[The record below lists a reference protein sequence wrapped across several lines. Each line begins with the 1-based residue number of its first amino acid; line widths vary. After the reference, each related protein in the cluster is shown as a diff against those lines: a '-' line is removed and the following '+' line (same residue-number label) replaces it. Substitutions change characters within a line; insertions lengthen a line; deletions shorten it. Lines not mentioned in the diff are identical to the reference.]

1 MLKLSRLK
9 ILLSLVASLTSLGLG
24 AAAPQSPRL
33 LVGIMVEGLDGDC
46 LELLREQFGNGGFRR
61 LERNGLTIAHADYG
75 TYLDAAAAAAE
86 LMTGA
91 APAVNGIPA
100 EYIYDRDGNRI
111 VSVYADAATMGNYTN
126 ASYSPAAL
134 KVSTLSDEVRIGS
147 GGVNVVYAVAP
158 DPAVSLALAG
168 HAGNS
173 ALWLDAKTGNWASST
188 YYKELPVA
196 VAARN
201 RMAPLSVRLDTMS
214 WTPSIAPGDFPL
226 LPDHLTRYPFRH
238 VFPRGKS
245 ERLDMFAASPL
256 VNAEVTDVA
265 IDLLASLRVGQ
276 HEGVTD
282 VLNVAYTLEPYTY
295 GKNPDNR
302 PEIYDAYVKLDRR
315 LEQLF
320 NTIDSR
326 VGLDSTVVFLA
337 ATPRRPGSRRDE
349 ERWNIPYGEFS
360 TRKAASLLNIYLMAI
375 YGNGDYVAG
384 FHRGQFFLN
393 QKHIK
398 DRGLDIRAVRA
409 EAADFLSK
417 MTGVDRVYTIDD
429 IIAGRAG
436 EKSEILRRNT
446 VRESAGDLV
455 IEVVPGFETIDDL
468 TDPMAGGGND
478 VYRIASTTAPAFI
491 MAPGMTARTIG
502 TPVDVRAIAPTV
514 ASILRIRS
522 PNGAAVPPVKAGN

>member
-9 ILLSLVASLTSLGLG
+9 VVLSLVASLTSLGLC
-24 AAAPQSPRL
+24 AAIPFTPKL

-46 LELLREQFGNGGFRR
+46 LELLRGQFGEGGFRR
-61 LERNGLTIAHADYG
+61 LERNGLMLQQADYG

-86 LMTGA
+86 VMTGA
-91 APAVNGIPA
+91 APSVNGIPA
-100 EYIYDRDGNRI
+100 KYVYDRESGRT
-111 VSVYADAATMGNYTN
+111 VSVYADAGTLGNFTN
-126 ASYSPAAL
+126 AAYSPAAL
-134 KVSTLSDEVRIGS
+134 KVSTISDEARISS
-147 GGVNVVYAVAP
+147 GGVNVVYAVAA

-173 ALWLDAKTGNWASST
+173 ALWLDPKTGNWASST
-188 YYKELPVA
+188 FYKELPVA
-196 VAARN
+196 IGARN

-214 WTPSIAPGDFPL
+214 WTPIINLSSYTT

-245 ERLDMFAASPL
+245 ERLDMFASSPM

-265 IDLLASLRVGQ
+265 LDLLGSLRIGQ
-276 HEGVTD
+276 HSGVTD
-282 VLNVAYTLEPYTY
+282 VLNVAYTLEPFTY
-295 GKNPDNR
+295 GKNADNR
-302 PEIYDAYVKLDRR
+302 PELYDAYVRLDRK

-320 NTIDSR
+320 NTIDRR

-349 ERWNIPYGEFS
+349 ECWNIPYGEFS
-360 TRKAASLLNIYLMAI
+360 TRKAASLLNIYLMAV

-384 FHRGQFFLN
+384 FHNGQFYLN
-393 QKHIK
+393 HKLIK
-398 DRGLDIRAVRA
+398 ERGLDLRAVRA

-417 MTGVDRVYTIDD
+417 MTGVDRVFTLDD

-436 EKSEILRRNT
+436 DKSETLRRNT
-446 VRESAGDLV
+446 ARESAGDLRV
-455 IEVVPGFETIDDL
+455 EIVPGFEVVNDL
-468 TDPMAGGGND
+468 GDAGAGAGGD
-478 VYRIASTTAPAFI
+478 VQRMAASAVPAFI
-491 MAPGMTARTIG
+491 MAPGLSARTVG

-522 PNGAAVPPVKAGN
+522 PNGAAEPPLK

>member
-1 MLKLSRLK
+1 MLKLNRLN
-9 ILLSLVASLTSLGLG
+9 ILLSLVASLTSLSLG
-24 AAAPQSPRL
+24 AASPQSPKL
-33 LVGIMVEGLDGDC
+33 LVGIVVEGLDGDC
-46 LELLREQFGNGGFRR
+46 LELLRGQFGNGGFRR
-61 LERNGLTIAHADYG
+61 LESKGISISQTDYG

-86 LMTGA
+86 IMTGA
-91 APAVNGIPA
+91 SPSVSGISA
-100 EYIYDRDGNRI
+100 EYIYDPETRRSINI
-111 VSVYADAATMGNYTN
+111 YADAASMGNYTN

-134 KVSTLSDEVRIGS
+134 KVSTVADEARIAS
-147 GGVNVVYAVAP
+147 GGVNVVYAVAAN
-158 DPAVSLALAG
+158 PAVSLALAG
-168 HAGNS
+168 HAGNC
-173 ALWLDAKTGNWASST
+173 ALWLDSKTGNWASST
-188 YYKELPVA
+188 FYKELPVA

-214 WTPSIAPGDFPL
+214 WTPSIDPAGFPM

-238 VFPRGKS
+238 VFPRGNS
-245 ERLDMFAASPL
+245 ERLDMFTSSPM
-256 VNAEVTDVA
+256 VNNEVTDVA
-265 IDLLASLRVGQ
+265 LDILSSLKVGQ
-276 HEGVTD
+276 HQGVTD

-302 PEIYDAYVKLDRR
+302 PEIYDAYVKLDRK

-320 NTIDSR
+320 NTIDKR

-384 FHRGQFFLN
+384 FHRGQFYLN

-436 EKSEILRRNT
+436 EKPETLRRNI
-446 VRESAGDLV
+446 SKDKAGDIV
-455 IEVVPGFETIDDL
+455 IEVEPGFETIDDL
-468 TDPMAGGGND
+468 TDPNASNGGD
-478 VYRIASTTAPAFI
+478 VHRLAAATAPAFI
-491 MAPGMTARTIG
+491 MAPGITARTIS
-502 TPVDVRAIAPTV
+502 TPVDARAIAPTV

-522 PNGAAVPPVKAGN
+522 PNGAAVPPIR